1 MITRIF
7 GGIHLP
13 VRSRRAG
20 TLAAVTVFLAVLILV
35 AVLGHIWE
43 NDALVTDF
51 GRKNLRPGTA
61 YLFGTDWLG
70 RDMLKRTA
78 AGLSMSIRL
87 GDSDGCIQRR
97 DSRNP
102 GHCCCRTWKGRRYGR
117 IGPD

>member
-51 GRKNLRPGTA
+51 GRKNLPAGNLLIFLA
-61 YLFGTDWLG
+61 
-70 RDMLKRTA
+70 RTGSGA
-78 AGLSMSIRL
+78 T
-87 GDSDGCIQRR
+87 C
-97 DSRNP
+97 
-102 GHCCCRTWKGRRYGR
+102 
-117 IGPD
+117 